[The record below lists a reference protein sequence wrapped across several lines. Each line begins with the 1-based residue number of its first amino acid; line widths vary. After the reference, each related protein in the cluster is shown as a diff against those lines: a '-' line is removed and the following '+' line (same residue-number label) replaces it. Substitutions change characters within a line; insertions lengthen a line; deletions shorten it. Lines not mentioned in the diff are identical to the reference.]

1 LAKYLGGQKVVKSRD
16 ALQITRPEPADINQA
31 ELWRQLVKGE
41 LATPDTWEVELSKGG
56 DKKASWLRLF
66 AENKLGGLAILR
78 NVRNMTKAGVKEAKA
93 MDCRTDWQSV
103 PR

>member
-1 LAKYLGGQKVVKSRD
+1 LAKYNGGQKVVKLRD
-16 ALQITRPEPADINQA
+16 ALRMTRPKPADLDQA
-31 ELWRQLVKGE
+31 GLWRKLVKGE

-56 DKKASWLRLF
+56 DKKASWSRLL

-93 MDCRTDWQSV
+93 MDCRTD
-103 PR
+103 